1 MNNIDYSI
9 VMFEGA
15 HLDAMIQNQD
25 ISPANI
31 AMFADRFGKREGV
44 AMPMA
49 KILSQIM
56 SGGGRRYTLL
66 NKDGMPVAIFG
77 AMTVTPELPSE
88 LQLLWEGVLL
98 LSKWEFCLSDN
109 GLDAEVREDDKIAK
123 KAIDAIASALS
134 LIFDNGHTGV
144 TLCTQVREDFTTEF
158 EKYGVTVHRDKK
170 IAVNGVNYVYCS
182 VNGKSV
188 ERLRQYLHPVAE
200 PQTDEV
206 TDVRDDISE
215 SGDEPS
221 DGSGGTPT
229 DQETSEQ
236 SDQRD
241 ESTDGLAATSNQNGS
256 VESGSGES
264 AGEIPI
270 TDARG

>member
-9 VMFEGA
+9 VMFEGE

-49 KILSQIM
+49 KILSQIIT
-56 SGGGRRYTLL
+56 GGGRRYTLMK
-66 NKDGMPVAIFG
+66 NGIPVAIFG
-77 AMTVTPELPSE
+77 ALSLTPELPSE
-88 LQLLWEGVLL
+88 LQLVWEGVLL
-98 LSKWEFCLSDN
+98 LNKWEFC
-109 GLDAEVREDDKIAK
+109 VDDDVIAN
-123 KAIDAIASALS
+123 KAIEAIGGALA

-144 TLCTQVREDFTTEF
+144 TLCTQVREDFTEGL

-188 ERLRQYLHPVAE
+188 DRLRQYLHPVAE
-200 PQTDEV
+200 PQIDEV
-206 TDVRDDISE
+206 TDDRDASNT
-215 SGDEPS
+215 GAEPS
-221 DGSGGTPT
+221 DGSNGTPA
-229 DQETSEQ
+229 DQEEGQ
-236 SDQRD
+236 QGDISDQPAD
-241 ESTDGLAATSNQNGS
+241 SLPAASDKNDS
-256 VESGSGES
+256 VESGIGES
-264 AGEIPI
+264 ASAIPI
-270 TDARG
+270 EDARG

>member
-1 MNNIDYSI
+1 MNNIDYGI

-49 KILSQIM
+49 KILSQIITG
-56 SGGGRRYTLL
+56 SGKRYTLL
-66 NKDGMPVAIFG
+66 NKDGIPVAIFG
-77 AMTVTPELPSE
+77 ALSLTPELPSE
-88 LQLLWEGVLL
+88 LQLVWEGVLL
-98 LSKWEFCLSDN
+98 LNKWEFC
-109 GLDAEVREDDKIAK
+109 VDDDVIAN
-123 KAIDAIASALS
+123 KAIEAIGGALS

-144 TLCTQVREDFTTEF
+144 TLCTQVREDFATGL

-188 ERLRQYLHPVAE
+188 ERLHQYLHPVAE

-221 DGSGGTPT
+221 DGSGGTPA
-229 DQETSEQ
+229 DQEESEQ
-236 SDQRD
+236 GSSGDQPA
-241 ESTDGLAATSNQNGS
+241 DGLATASDQNGG
-256 VESGSGES
+256 VESGSGDAAS
-264 AGEIPI
+264 AIPI
-270 TDARG
+270 EDARP